1 MKNRKIMRLLSAIL
15 ALSCLATGLVTGAS
29 AAEPSVKNIPGWSG
43 VIIDADISIVES
55 DATPASAIALAA
67 TTISSDT
74 YKTFGSYYFG
84 STSRTITVTVTTTQ
98 TSGFNLTVWLQNSTG
113 DIVGPVELVRNTS
126 GSASW
131 TVRLNSSGT
140 YTVYVYNNSNSSVS
154 ISVSVS

>member
-1 MKNRKIMRLLSAIL
+1 MRLLSAIL

-84 STSRTITVTVTTTQ
+84 STSRTITVTTTQ

-131 TVRLNSSGT
+131 TVRPNSSGT